1 MAYKKSKK
9 TTVKSTHSSKKQ
21 PQINVLFM
29 TIALF
34 ILALGFTLILLK
46 ADNIKK
52 AATTPRFA
60 GYVDEGVFS
69 EPATKEE
76 LNTSR
81 RFYFGYYDVKL
92 PPIGPLCEGCRDGM
106 LNGVVDRSLFED
118 GEWIEGG
125 NFVDH
130 KNGQYSDPGEWNF
143 IEYRL
148 AGELPVIPTGKD
160 LGKFPGGSFLKDASE
175 MKVGTTRTFNKGKVR
190 HTYTKKEPL
199 LVHGQR
205 IWLFDVK
212 PTFQTGYLGRKDA
225 LFVRG
230 GKTFYIVFDWRDKKF
245 SDTLESILQTI
256 NFDVPAPTKMPDD
269 MSNSPSNTS
278 K

>member
-9 TTVKSTHSSKKQ
+9 TTVKSSHSSKKQ

-52 AATTPRFA
+52 AATTPRFTD
-60 GYVDEGVFS
+60 YVDEGVFS
-69 EPATKEE
+69 TPPTKEE

-81 RFYFGYYDVKL
+81 RFYFGYYEVKL
-92 PPIGPLCEGCRDGM
+92 PPIGPMCEGCLSWDAM
-106 LNGVVDRSLFED
+106 VNNAKDTSLFED
-118 GEWIEGG
+118 GKWIEGG
-125 NFVDH
+125 NFVKH
-130 KNGQYSDPGEWNF
+130 MNGQFPDFGEWNYTN
-143 IEYRL
+143 YRL
-148 AGELPVIPTGKD
+148 NGEFPVITAGND
-160 LGKFPGGSFLKDASE
+160 VAHFPGGNFLKDASE
-175 MKVGTTRTFNKGKVR
+175 MKVGTTRSFNKGNVR
-190 HTYTKKEPL
+190 YTYTKREPL
-199 LVHGQR
+199 LVQGQR

-256 NFDVPAPTKMPDD
+256 NFDVPAPTKVPNM
-269 MSNSPSNTS
+269 

>member
-1 MAYKKSKK
+1 MAHKKSKK
-9 TTVKSTHSSKKQ
+9 PTAKSAHSSKKQ

-46 ADNIKK
+46 ADKIKK
-52 AATTPRFA
+52 AATTPRFTD
-60 GYVDEGVFS
+60 YVDEGVFS
-69 EPATKEE
+69 VPATKEE

-81 RFYFGYYDVKL
+81 RFYFGYYEVKL

-125 NFVDH
+125 NFVNH
-130 KNGQYSDPGEWNF
+130 KNGQYSDTGEWNF

-148 AGELPVIPTGKD
+148 AGEAPTIPAGKN
-160 LGKFPGGSFLKDASE
+160 LGEFPGGNFLKEASE
-175 MKVGTTRTFNKGKVR
+175 MKVGATRIFNKGKVQ
-190 HTYTKKEPL
+190 HTYTKREPL
-199 LVHGQR
+199 LVQGQK

-230 GKTFYIVFDWRDKKF
+230 GKTFYILFDWRDKKF

-256 NFDVPAPTKMPDD
+256 NFDVPAPTKM
-269 MSNSPSNTS
+269 MEASNNVPSQLP